1 MPISLCQQWLRF
13 ALGATAALAITACS
27 QGSNLTTTPSVG
39 GAQAAHA
46 PRNSPLASQAKAMLA
61 LAHHGA
67 NHAVIEKGFAT
78 PAYVRP
84 AKSAG
89 NPVYDS
95 IVTEKKGRTSS
106 YIASL
111 GFECCSTKEFGDGLV
126 FTRTG
131 ARLNTITVVLSSWGC
146 ESGFW
151 NTDDCL
157 TTAGAKF
164 EEPITANVYAV
175 SSTGPSSSPEPGTLL
190 ATKTK
195 DFYIP
200 YRPSA
205 NNQYCNGPNLGAFLG
220 PVDKQCDNGLAVEI
234 TFNFKLPKV
243 ILPSEAIVTLA
254 YNTSDAGYSPYG
266 QGTSCFTGPGGCG
279 YDSLNVSAWGNGGFV
294 GSNVDPN
301 GVFVNF
307 GDPYFYCNGTG
318 NGSNA
323 LQLDTPCWT
332 GYHPEIDV
340 TAVKS

>member
-1 MPISLCQQWLRF
+1 
-13 ALGATAALAITACS
+13 
-27 QGSNLTTTPSVG
+27 
-39 GAQAAHA
+39 
-46 PRNSPLASQAKAMLA
+46 MLQ

-67 NHAVIEKGFAT
+67 NHAVIEKGYAT
-78 PAYVRP
+78 PVYVRP
-84 AKSAG
+84 ARSQG
-89 NPVYDS
+89 NAIYNS
-95 IVTEKKGRTSS
+95 IVFKKGKTSS

-126 FTRTG
+126 FTRSG

-151 NTDDCL
+151 YSDDCL

-175 SSTGPSSSPEPGTLL
+175 ASTGPSSSPEPGELL
-190 ATKTK
+190 ASKTK

-205 NNQYCNGPNLGAFLG
+205 NNQYCNGSNLGAFLG
-220 PVDKQCDNGLAVEI
+220 PVDKQCDNGLAVMI
-234 TFNFKLPKV
+234 TFSFKLPKV

-254 YNTSDAGYSPYG
+254 YNTSDAGYNPYG
-266 QGTSCFTGPGGCG
+266 QGTQCFTGPGGCG
-279 YDSLNVSAWGNGGFV
+279 YDALNVSAWGNGGSI

-307 GDPYFYCNGTG
+307 GDPYFYCNSTG
-318 NGSNA
+318 NGSGA

-340 TAVKS
+340 TAAKS